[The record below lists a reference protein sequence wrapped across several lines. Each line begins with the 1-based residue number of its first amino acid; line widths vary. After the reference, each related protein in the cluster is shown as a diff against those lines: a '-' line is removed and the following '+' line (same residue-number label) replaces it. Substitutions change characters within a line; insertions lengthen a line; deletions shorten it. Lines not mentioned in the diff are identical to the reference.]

1 MAFAEFSGDELLCE
15 YLKYIVVIEH
25 PADREKINIIA
36 IIGVPKLVDTY
47 WLKPI
52 VRPNAITPKKVVSRI
67 PKVVQPIIQP
77 IIQPI
82 NVPRMRMPVGVIAP
96 IGGKKPKP
104 NMNANTIAQV
114 KRCLL
119 ELAACA
125 PMIFPPN

>member
-1 MAFAEFSGDELLCE
+1 MAFYFMNLHHYTD
-15 YLKYIVVIEH
+15 V
-25 PADREKINIIA
+25 
-36 IIGVPKLVDTY
+36 T
-47 WLKPI
+47 
-52 VRPNAITPKKVVSRI
+52 
-67 PKVVQPIIQP
+67 
-77 IIQPI
+77 
-82 NVPRMRMPVGVIAP
+82 VIAP